1 MKAGQLLS
9 LDLDN
14 YFPPEA
20 IEILSQLQN
29 SAVAQPFNEIKKTID
44 NKISDQKKK
53 INSIYQSNSNW
64 CGKYW
69 ISS

>member
-53 INSIYQSNSNW
+53 LIQSINQIPIGVASI
-64 CGKYW
+64 G
-69 ISS
+69 